1 MANNYEKAKTMAPT
15 RPHPAAPA
23 KPPFGTVAQGM
34 SLRCFVACPLT
45 PHSLPLIV
53 VCPVLSAPI
62 DALKDVARSVT
73 QGVTT
78 ADVAS
83 GGITSKAAG
92 TPNPADLSKDTRDNN
107 KK

>member
-1 MANNYEKAKTMAPT
+1 MHHNAL
-15 RPHPAAPA
+15 
-23 KPPFGTVAQGM
+23 V
-34 SLRCFVACPLT
+34 LT
-45 PHSLPLIV
+45 SHSLPLIV
-53 VCPVLSAPI
+53 VGTVVSAPI

-92 TPNPADLSKDTRDNN
+92 TPNTADLSKETPATRRSN
-107 KK
+107 